1 MAVFFKRTKE
11 IEGEID
17 EYLDCVIQA
26 GLLFKQGIKHY
37 LEGQQE
43 DFERHMKQL
52 DNLESQG
59 DKLQHDIINKLYLH
73 TLIPEAR
80 GDVLGILECMDTA
93 LNGTAETLHEFYV
106 EIPEILPDLHK
117 LYLDLADASV
127 SALEH
132 TVTATRAYFR
142 DIKSVRD
149 HVAKVAYYESEA
161 DKIADHIKKILFR
174 KEIELSRKIHQR
186 YFALH
191 IEKISDFAEQV
202 TDRLA
207 VAAIKRSE

>member
-1 MAVFFKRTKE
+1 MFKK
-11 IEGEID
+11 
-17 EYLDCVIQA
+17 
-26 GLLFKQGIKHY
+26 GIKYY
-37 LEGQQE
+37 LESQQE
-43 DFERHMKQL
+43 DFERHMNEL
-52 DNLESQG
+52 DKLESRA
-59 DKLQHDIINKLYLH
+59 DKLQHEVINKLYLH

-93 LNGTAETLHEFYV
+93 LNGTAATLHEFYV

-149 HVAKVAYYESEA
+149 HVAKVKFYESEA
-161 DKIADHIKKILFR
+161 DKIADKIKKLLFR
-174 KEIELSRKIHQR
+174 KDIDLSRKIHQR

-191 IEKISDFAEQV
+191 VEKISDYAEQV